1 MQIQPKTLTARD
13 ISQLIGKV
21 VTENHHLDDAQSF
34 THFLEDLAG
43 VVTDYFGGALEEVY
57 HDDQRKEWL
66 VLIQHDENVLEG
78 GIYDEFDVSAK
89 WPGEESQ

>member
-43 VVTDYFGGALEEVY
+43 VVTDYFGGTLEEVK
-57 HDDQRKEWL
+57 HDNQRKEWL
-66 VLIQHDENVLEG
+66 VVIMHDENVLGG
-78 GIYDEFDVSAK
+78 GIYDEFDASVK
-89 WPGEESQ
+89 WPGEES